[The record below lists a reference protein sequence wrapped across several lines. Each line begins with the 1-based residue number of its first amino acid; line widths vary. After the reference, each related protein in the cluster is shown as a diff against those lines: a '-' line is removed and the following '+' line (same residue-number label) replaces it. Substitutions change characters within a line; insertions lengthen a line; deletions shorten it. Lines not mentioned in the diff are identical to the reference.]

1 MDLAREFGEVCW
13 RTLLASI
20 SGEAV
25 VEWREY
31 FSKHG
36 FKHQMDNLRFAVA
49 CSSNWNVTAMAAGC
63 KDDSALRS
71 YQDFLPTLEHPE
83 EESKEYTDE
92 ELMALSASAGGVR
105 LECPDS

>member
-1 MDLAREFGEVCW
+1 MDLAREFGQVCW

-20 SGEAV
+20 SGQAV

-36 FKHQMDNLRFAVA
+36 FKHQMDNWRFAVS

-63 KDDSALRS
+63 KDESVYKS
-71 YQDFLPTLEHPE
+71 YQDFIPTSEPP
-83 EESKEYTDE
+83 EESKQYTDE
-92 ELMALSASAGGVR
+92 ELMALSESAGGVR
-105 LECPDS
+105 LECADS

>member
-1 MDLAREFGEVCW
+1 MDLAREFGQVCW

-36 FKHQMDNLRFAVA
+36 FKHQMDNLR
-49 CSSNWNVTAMAAGC
+49 
-63 KDDSALRS
+63 
-71 YQDFLPTLEHPE
+71 LP
-83 EESKEYTDE
+83 
-92 ELMALSASAGGVR
+92 
-105 LECPDS
+105 